1 MAINTPASI
10 SSMEHTE
17 MKVIYFS
24 NEFPNEDLQELLRRL
39 NRHSK
44 DRTHP
49 VLARFVEEAT
59 AAVREEI
66 RLLPATSR
74 ALIPTFESI
83 ADFADH
89 PDLRKGPLG
98 GSIDGVLL
106 GLVELGA
113 FIGHF
118 EENGKKFQF
127 DPETTCVSGLGIGLL
142 ASTAV
147 SIAPTLADIP
157 SVGAEVLRIAFRLG
171 VHVDEVS
178 HNLEPRDPTGSP
190 DSWACVISDVTPADV
205 QRELDTIHKAQA
217 TPEPNKVF
225 ISALSPTSVTISS
238 RPSVLRALFKNHDYF
253 RNSKY
258 IYLPVYSGLCHA
270 AHIYDDADVEAI
282 VRTSSLA
289 ELDTKFRATLPLLST
304 GTGKPYTAQGAQ
316 ALLEQVIHEILT
328 QAIEWSNVV
337 NSITDRASGSG
348 ASEVQIFTFN
358 TSRSILELEE
368 AFKALPELGTTTQN
382 MLSWVNAPS
391 TEGKSPRSS
400 MQSKIAIVGMSCRLP
415 GGATNVE
422 RFWEIL
428 EQGLDVHKEIPAD
441 RFDVNTHCDP
451 TGKKMNASHTQFG
464 CFIDEPGMFDSAFF
478 NMSPRE
484 AKQTDPMQRLA
495 LVTAYE
501 ALEQSGFVPNRTPS
515 TNLNRIGTFY
525 GQAADDY
532 REVNAGQ
539 EVDTY
544 YIPGGCRAFGPGRIN
559 YFFKFCGPSFSIDT
573 ACSSSLATIQTACTS
588 LWAGDCDTAVAGGM
602 NVLTNSDGFAGLS
615 KGHFLTKTP
624 NACKTWDADADG
636 YCRADGVGSVILKR
650 YEDAEADN
658 DNILGVILGA
668 ATNHS
673 ADAVSI
679 THPHAGAQSQ
689 LTRQVANRAGLN
701 PHDVSYVEM
710 HGTGTQAG
718 DLVEIKSVTDVFAP
732 ANRLRRADQPLYI
745 GAVKSNVGHSEAA
758 AGITALL
765 KVLLMFQKEKIP
777 RHIGVKTSLNPGFP
791 KDLTRRNVHVP
802 FEEKSW
808 PRVPGKKR
816 VAVVNNFSAAGGNT
830 TLAIEEA
837 PLREVATKDP
847 RSAHI
852 VAISAKSSISLKGNL
867 ESFMEYVESHG
878 DVSVADLSY
887 STTARKYHHNYRVA
901 VMASDM
907 NELKTQLYSTHVQLA
922 QAKPIPAT
930 GEATVAFAFTGQ
942 GAMHKSANIQLYHHS
957 PIFRSQIQSLDAI
970 ARRHGFPSFIPAVDG
985 SFPTDHAHSPVVTQL
1000 ALTCTQIALVKYWA
1014 SLGVKPSLVIGHS
1027 LGEYAALYVAGV
1039 LSASDAV
1046 FLVGFRARLLEQKCQ
1061 VGSHKMLAVKTSL
1074 ENIQKTAEGKNYEI
1088 ACVNGPKEVVLSGP
1102 SADIEE
1108 VSKVLQAAG
1117 YRCISLDVA
1126 FAFHSAQ
1133 TDPIL
1138 EEFEAVAKQSVIFNA
1153 PKMPVISP
1161 LLGKVAFDGKS
1172 LGANYVRRATRE
1184 TVDFVSALQSA
1195 QKINMI
1201 DEKTVWIEIGP
1212 HPVCTN
1218 FIKST
1223 VPGTGVAIPSLRR
1236 DEDAWTT
1243 MARSLGAL
1251 HCAGLP
1257 INWNEFHQPFEQ
1269 SLRLLD
1275 LPRYSWNDKNYW
1287 AQYNGDWAL
1296 TKGNTFYDEEK
1307 KANGGAIAAPV
1318 SSLQTSSVQAII
1330 EEDFDGAAGRVVMQ
1344 SDLMQQDLW
1353 SAANG
1358 HSMNGCGVV
1367 TSSIHADIAYTLG
1380 EYLYKKINPKA
1391 PKPCIN
1397 VANLVVSKGLVAQK
1411 DRTKPQLLRVTL
1423 ETADI
1428 NTNHASLLWHSVQA
1442 NGDSEEEPFAVAD
1455 VYYGDAEEWLSSW
1468 SPIAHLVQGR
1478 VEDLRRM
1485 AEEGTANR
1493 FSHKMA
1499 YTLFANNLVDYADK
1513 YRGMQAVTM
1522 HELEAYADVT
1532 LKGDGAGTWT
1542 VPPHFIDSVAHLAG
1556 FVMNDSEAID
1566 VKGNFCV
1573 TPGWRSMRFA
1583 RPLVAGARYRS
1594 YVKMIPSAEDPSV
1607 YNGDVY
1613 IMQDGVIVG
1622 MVGGI
1627 TFRRYP
1633 RILLNRFFSAPDAH
1647 SAPAAAA
1654 SAPKKSAPVKAPVKA
1669 PTPAPVPKPVAP
1681 EPKPAVV
1688 KAPEP
1693 TPAPAPGAE
1702 PAAAADADDSTT
1714 AKAMALIARE
1724 AGIETDDLTDDADFG
1739 SLGLDSLLSL
1749 VVAEKFREELGIT
1762 ASGGLFL
1769 EFPTVGDLK
1778 SWLREYYG

>member
-1 MAINTPASI
+1 MAIDTPASVA
-10 SSMEHTE
+10 SMERNE

-44 DRTHP
+44 DRQHP

-66 RLLPATSR
+66 RLLPASSR

-83 ADFADH
+83 VDFADH
-89 PDLRKGPLG
+89 PSLRKGPLG
-98 GSIDGVLL
+98 VSIDGVLL

-118 EENGKKFQF
+118 EENGNKFEF

-157 SVGAEVLRIAFRLG
+157 TVGAEVVRIAFRLG

-178 HNLEPRDPTGSP
+178 HNLEPRDPNGQP
-190 DSWACVISDVTPADV
+190 DSWAYVLSDVTPADV
-205 QRELDTIHKAQA
+205 QRELDTIHKTQS

-258 IYLPVYSGLCHA
+258 FGLPVYSGLCHA
-270 AHIYDDADVEAI
+270 AHIYDNEDVEAV

-289 ELDTKFRATLPLLST
+289 ALDAKFRATLPVLST
-304 GTGKPYTAQGAQ
+304 GTGRPYTAQGAQ
-316 ALLEQVIHEILT
+316 ELLEQVIHEILT

-348 ASEVQIFTFN
+348 ASECQIFVFN
-358 TSRSILELEE
+358 MSRPILELEE
-368 AFKALPELGTTTQN
+368 AFKELPELGTTTQN
-382 MLSWVNAPS
+382 MLSWVNEPS
-391 TEGKSPRSS
+391 SEGKTPRST

-441 RFDVNTHCDP
+441 RFD
-451 TGKKMNASHTQFG
+451 
-464 CFIDEPGMFDSAFF
+464 PGMFDSAFF

-615 KGHFLTKTP
+615 KGHFLTKGP
-624 NACKTWDADADG
+624 NACKTWDAEADG
-636 YCRADGVGSVILKR
+636 YCRADGVGSVVIKR
-650 YEDAEADN
+650 YEDAVADN

-679 THPHAGAQSQ
+679 THPHAGAQSM
-689 LTRQVANRAGLN
+689 LTRQVANRVGLN
-701 PHDVSYVEM
+701 PLDVSYVEM

-777 RHIGVKTSLNPGFP
+777 RHIGVKTSINPGFP
-791 KDLTRRNVHVP
+791 KDLARRNVHVP

-808 PRVPGKKR
+808 PRVAGKKR
-816 VAVVNNFSAAGGNT
+816 IAVVNNFSAAGGNT

-837 PLREVATKDP
+837 PVREITEKDP
-847 RSAHI
+847 RSAHVI
-852 VAISAKSSISLKGNL
+852 AISAKSSVSLKGNL
-867 ESFMEYVESHG
+867 ERFIEYVENHSEA
-878 DVSVADLSY
+878 SLADLSY
-887 STTARKYHHNYRVA
+887 STTARKYHHNYRVT
-901 VMASDM
+901 VTASDAK
-907 NELKTQLYSTHVQLA
+907 ELKMQLKSAYDNIA
-922 QAKPIPAT
+922 QIKPIPAT

-942 GAMHKSANIQLYHHS
+942 GAMHKSANIQLFHHS
-957 PIFRSQIQSLDAI
+957 PIFRSQILSLDAI
-970 ARRHGFPSFIPAVDG
+970 ARRHGFPSFISAVDG

-1046 FLVGFRARLLEQKCQ
+1046 FLVGYRARLLEQKCQ
-1061 VGSHKMLAVKTSL
+1061 IGSHKMLAVKTSL
-1074 ENIQKTAEGKNYEI
+1074 ENIEKTAEGKKYEI

-1102 SADIEE
+1102 TADIEE

-1117 YRCISLDVA
+1117 YRCISLDVS

-1138 EEFEAVAKQSVIFNA
+1138 DEFESVAKQSVIFNA
-1153 PKMPVISP
+1153 PKLPVISP
-1161 LLGKVAFDGKS
+1161 LLKKVAFDGKS

-1201 DEKTVWIEIGP
+1201 DEKTVWVEIGP
-1212 HPVCTN
+1212 HPVCVN

-1223 VPGTGVAIPSLRR
+1223 IPGTACAIPSLRR

-1251 HCAGLP
+1251 HSSGMP

-1269 SLRLLD
+1269 SLQLLD

-1287 AQYNGDWAL
+1287 AQYNGDWML

-1307 KANGGAIAAPV
+1307 KANGGVIAAPV

-1330 EEDFDGAAGRVVMQ
+1330 EEEFEGAAGRVVMQ

-1391 PKPCIN
+1391 PKPTIN

-1411 DRTKPQLLRVTL
+1411 DRTKPQLLRVAL
-1423 ETADI
+1423 ETEDI
-1428 NTNHASLLWHSVQA
+1428 NTNHGSLHWYNVQA
-1442 NGDSEEEPFAVAD
+1442 NGESEEEPFAVAD

-1468 SPIAHLVQGR
+1468 SPITHLVQGR
-1478 VEDLRRM
+1478 IDSLKSM
-1485 AEEGTANR
+1485 ASEGTANR

-1499 YTLFANNLVDYADK
+1499 YTLFANNLVDYAEK

-1556 FVMNDSEAID
+1556 FIMNDSESID
-1566 VKGNFCV
+1566 VKNNFCV
-1573 TPGWRSMRFA
+1573 TPGWKSMRFA
-1583 RPLVAGARYRS
+1583 RPLVAGAKYQS
-1594 YVKMIPSAEDPSV
+1594 YVKMIPTVEDPSV

-1613 IMQDGVIVG
+1613 IMQDNVIVG

-1647 SAPAAAA
+1647 SAPATAAAA
-1654 SAPKKSAPVKAPVKA
+1654 SVPKKTIKAPVKVATPA
-1669 PTPAPVPKPVAP
+1669 PTPAP
-1681 EPKPAVV
+1681 KPAVQEAKPV
-1688 KAPEP
+1688 IEKKLE
-1693 TPAPAPGAE
+1693 PAPAPAPAAE
-1702 PAAAADADDSTT
+1702 PAASSADADDSTT

-1724 AGIETDDLTDDADFG
+1724 AGIGIEDLSDDADFG

-1749 VVAEKFREELGIT
+1749 VVAEKFREELGVT

-1778 SWLREYYG
+1778 TWLREYYG